1 MAMHDE
7 KNILES
13 RVVVLVKCQL
23 PTGTWAWL
31 SGGPEEQC
39 LELWRV
45 ATQSTRADK
54 EDGLA
59 LVRVDEDELEIS
71 TGVDL
76 DDV

>member
-1 MAMHDE
+1 MHDK
-7 KNILES
+7 KNIFES

-31 SGGPEEQC
+31 SRGSEEQC
-39 LELWRV
+39 LELSRV
-45 ATQSTRADK
+45 ATQSTRVDE

-71 TGVDL
+71 AGVDL